1 MFLTRI
7 LKASQQLYK
16 EKKSTYASNSASQ
29 IEYVRWTF
37 LPSKDMPSF
46 IGICTRQ
53 HMLCSEYG
61 IANCVTLENKSTLL
75 ESLKELDSLIFE
87 EYELRVNSFGDDNQE
102 QNEFLNLKHDYDS
115 LKTKLIDTFIK
126 NKQVDSA
133 IKLAEKYVAYDV
145 LVSICE
151 SKQDQMLLESYLN
164 KFSQTNEFAEF
175 VIKTFMEKKKL
186 NFLLKN
192 SLLKRADL
200 SECFNKYPFLSWIK
214 DIKNNNFTGAYNT
227 LQSLGR
233 DEKTSFM
240 KKKSLLSMSK
250 LNLLA
255 NAGFDNLNAKDRQN
269 LNNLNRQ
276 LQYLSYFDNLPASTL
291 KVIKAIYS
299 LCP

>member
-1 MFLTRI
+1 
-7 LKASQQLYK
+7 
-16 EKKSTYASNSASQ
+16 
-29 IEYVRWTF
+29 
-37 LPSKDMPSF
+37 
-46 IGICTRQ
+46 
-53 HMLCSEYG
+53 MLC
-61 IANCVTLENKSTLL
+61 
-75 ESLKELDSLIFE
+75 
-87 EYELRVNSFGDDNQE
+87 DNQE
-102 QNEFLNLKHDYDS
+102 QNEYLNLKHDYDS

-126 NKQVDSA
+126 HKQVDSA

-151 SKQDQMLLESYLN
+151 SKQDNLLLESYLN

-192 SLLKRADL
+192 SFLKRADL
-200 SECFNKYPFLSWIK
+200 SQCFDKYPFLSWIK
-214 DIKNNNFTGAYNT
+214 DVKNDNFNGASNT

-255 NAGFDNLNAKDRQN
+255 NVAFDNLNAKDRQN
-269 LNNLNRQ
+269 LKNLNRQ
-276 LQYLSYFDNLPASTL
+276 LEYLTYFDNLPSSTL
-291 KVIKAIYS
+291 KVT
-299 LCP
+299 